1 MGHGAHGRDPVGDA
15 ARGRSCRLEDRIG
28 TITVGKLADIIAV
41 EGNPLA
47 DITELERVHFVMK
60 GGTVYRFD

>member
-1 MGHGAHGRDPVGDA
+1 MEPMDAILSATQHAADLVGW
-15 ARGRSCRLEDRIG
+15 EDRIG